1 MLEQALNMTI
11 IKNEIN
17 KCFVFKVKPKG
28 LYNNNI
34 IGKNNSC
41 Q

>member
-1 MLEQALNMTI
+1 MFEQALNI
-11 IKNEIN
+11 RIVKSAIN
-17 KCFVFKVKPKG
+17 KCFVFKVRPKE